1 MNIEKPE
8 GYLAQP
14 AVANG
19 KAVLVLHA
27 WWGLNETIKAFCQR
41 LASQGFVVFA
51 PDLYHGKIA
60 DTISDA
66 EKLSATINTNA
77 EAVGSEILDSA
88 TFLYQRLSHPSHGL
102 AVIGFSMGA
111 YFALELSTVAP
122 EMIQKVVVY
131 YGTGPENFQGS
142 QAEYLAHFA
151 SNDPYEP
158 EENVKYLQTK
168 LKEANRPA
176 TFFVYPGTGH
186 WFFESDREDAYQP
199 EAAELAWERTLEFL
213 KT

>member
-1 MNIEKPE
+1 MHNQPPE

-14 AVANG
+14 QVSNG

-27 WWGLNETIKAFCQR
+27 WWGLNQTIKLFCDR
-41 LASQGFVVFA
+41 LTTQSFIVFA
-51 PDLYHGKIA
+51 PDLYHGRIA
-60 DTISDA
+60 DSINDA
-66 EKLSATINTNA
+66 ELFSAAINSNP
-77 EAVGSEILDSA
+77 EAVTAEILDAARYLHQHLLNS
-88 TFLYQRLSHPSHGL
+88 SEGL

-111 YFALELSTVAP
+111 YFALELSTMVP
-122 EMIQKVVVY
+122 EMVQKVVVY
-131 YGTGPENFQGS
+131 YGTGPENFHGS

-158 EENVKYLQTK
+158 EENVEYLQAK

-186 WFFESDREDAYQP
+186 WFFESDREDAYNP
-199 EAAELAWERTLEFL
+199 AAAELAWERTLKFL
-213 KT
+213 KA